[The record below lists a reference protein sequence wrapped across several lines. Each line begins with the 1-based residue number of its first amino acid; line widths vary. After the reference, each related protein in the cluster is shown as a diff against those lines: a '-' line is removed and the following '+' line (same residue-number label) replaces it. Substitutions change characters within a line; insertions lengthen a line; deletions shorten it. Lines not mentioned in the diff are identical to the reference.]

1 MSAQAPASLLVRP
14 SSGVVMHSLIEANPA
29 VPISYEPDLPEL
41 FRRSLRVCRELER
54 AVTVAELA
62 ARMGHSPAVV
72 GVVVTELADADL
84 VRVVRAPAWAE
95 RLRVWATLTRPVPV
109 AVSVIKTL
117 IVSTRQD
124 HTHSALT
131 RLSGDGPW
139 CLQESPRIEVA
150 TTRLAPDLDML
161 ALGISGLGGA
171 SPVWWDV
178 CREAFGAVV
187 VSQDSGWELAAT
199 RESLLVLRE
208 AGVPV
213 VVLVQETDEGEVGT
227 DVVRACLGLSQRV
240 PVVIGDVHGRGACE
254 ALMDLCSALMSGG
267 GR

>member
-1 MSAQAPASLLVRP
+1 
-14 SSGVVMHSLIEANPA
+14 MHSLIEANPA

-41 FRRSLRVCRELER
+41 FRRALRECRELER

-84 VRVVRAPAWAE
+84 VRVVRTPAWAE
-95 RLRVWATLTRPVPV
+95 RLRTWATLTRPVPV
-109 AVSVIKTL
+109 AVIKTL

-161 ALGISGLGGA
+161 ALGISDLGGA
-171 SPVWWDV
+171 SPGWGDV

-187 VSQDSGWELAAT
+187 VTRDSPQELAAT
-199 RESLLVLRE
+199 CEGLLALRE
-208 AGVPV
+208 ADVPV
-213 VVLVQETDEGEVGT
+213 VVLVHETEEGEVDT
-227 DVVRACLGLSQRV
+227 DVVRACLGLPSRT
-240 PVVIGDVHGRGACE
+240 PVVVGDVHGRGPCE

-267 GR
+267 GQ